1 MCIGSRGTFADPQ
14 DQPSPVSVLD
24 SPFICD
30 SNRRLLYS
38 SEAFITAS
46 PRKAG
51 NHLIYFFR
59 MLFFVTCI

>member
-1 MCIGSRGTFADPQ
+1 MSCIGSPAIFADPQ

-24 SPFICD
+24 GPVICD

-46 PRKAG
+46 PRKPG
-51 NHLIYFFR
+51 NHFIYF
-59 MLFFVTCI
+59 LA